1 MNNYTH
7 QQMVRAAA
15 KKKFGSHKV
24 LLAKHSAQY
33 PEQAEREFKRVT
45 NAYMRLL
52 NELLKKYLP
61 KIKRA
66 AEAEESK
73 AQRQDGKADLIAIV
87 QKVFDD
93 MVFDLQ
99 KDVEGFPLYDRI
111 EAMAKLTQKLSITDW
126 KKQVKATVGIDLAED
141 YYNGDLFKQ
150 LLQDWVDNNI
160 GMIKKIPQTSLN
172 NMRNIVIESYQS
184 GKSTRSIMKEIQ
196 RAYNISKSH
205 ARLIARDQIAKLNSE
220 ITRFQQEDAGITQ
233 YIWST
238 SHDSRV
244 RDSHNA
250 LEGKRFSWNDPP
262 VVDEKTG
269 RRCHPGEDYQCRCV
283 ALAVFDIDTLNIPMK
298 ESGGG

>member
-1 MNNYTH
+1 MNDYAH
-7 QQMVRAAA
+7 QQMVRAAV

-24 LLAKHSAQY
+24 LLSKHSARY
-33 PEQAEREFKRVT
+33 PEQAEREFQRVT
-45 NAYMRLL
+45 NAYMKLL
-52 NELLKKYLP
+52 NEKLKKYLP

-73 AQRQDGKADLIAIV
+73 SQRHDSTADLIAEI
-87 QKVFDD
+87 QKIFNE
-93 MVFDLQ
+93 MIFDLQ

-111 EAMAKLTQKLSITDW
+111 EAMAKLTQKLSIAEW
-126 KKQVKATVGIDLAED
+126 KKQVKATVGIDLADD
-141 YYNGDLFKQ
+141 YYNGDLLKQ
-150 LLQDWVDNNI
+150 LLQKWVDNNI
-160 GMIKKIPQTSLN
+160 GLINTIPQASLN
-172 NMRNIVIESYQS
+172 NMRNIVIESYQR
-184 GKSTRSIMKEIQ
+184 GKPTRSIMKEIQ

-233 YIWST
+233 YFWST
-238 SHDSRV
+238 SRDGRV
-244 RDSHNA
+244 RDSHKA

-262 VVDEKTG
+262 IVDERTG